1 MTVNLQGLTILIF
14 RSKFLKNSTFFEM
27 VYSLPLRHS
36 FIFKG
41 IQMKQLLSKLAVVFI
56 FGLSTMA
63 LHAEAA
69 KRIGSG
75 KSIGTQRQANQ
86 DRAPATTSP
95 TAGGASTAAA
105 AAPSKAWMGPV
116 AGIAAGLGLA
126 ALASHLGFGEELA
139 SMVMMGLIVAFVVL
153 VLGFVMRK
161 RAFSK
166 PYKNA
171 MNTEMQYSNASA
183 GNTRNESVR
192 EKNTLAYKAYMRSQ
206 EKNTTNSGIG
216 SSIGLASVRGR
227 SIPADFDTVSFANNA
242 KANFLSLQTAN
253 DSGNMEYIRQLTT
266 PELFSQIQE
275 DFAGR
280 DAETQRNNVQSLNAE
295 VIEVAEDTDRY
306 LVSVRFSGVIRDS
319 SGEPD
324 ESFDEIW
331 HLVKPLQ
338 GNSGW
343 LLSGIQQTS
352 ESHQPINRF

>member
-1 MTVNLQGLTILIF
+1 
-14 RSKFLKNSTFFEM
+14 
-27 VYSLPLRHS
+27 
-36 FIFKG
+36 
-41 IQMKQLLSKLAVVFI
+41 
-56 FGLSTMA
+56 MA

-95 TAGGASTAAA
+95 TTGSSPTATPAGAN
-105 AAPSKAWMGPV
+105 AAPSKSWMGTV
-116 AGIAAGLGLA
+116 AGLAAGLGLA

-139 SMVMMGLIVAFVVL
+139 SMLMMGLMLAFAVL
-153 VLGFVMRK
+153 VLGYLMRK
-161 RAFSK
+161 RAVSK
-166 PYKNA
+166 HYKNG
-171 MNTEMQYSNASA
+171 MNTELQYSNVSS
-183 GNTRNESVR
+183 GDTGKESDR

-206 EKNTTNSGIG
+206 GKNSADSSIG
-216 SSIGLASVRGR
+216 SSIGKASVTGR
-227 SIPADFDTVSFANNA
+227 SIPAGFDTVGFENNA

-253 DSGNMEYIRQLTT
+253 DSGDLEYIRQLTT

-280 DAETQRNNVQSLNAE
+280 DAETQRNEVQSLNAD
-295 VIEVAEDTDRY
+295 VIEVVEDTDRY
-306 LVSVRFSGVIRDS
+306 LVSVRFSGLIRDG
-319 SGEPD
+319 SGEPG

-343 LLSGIQQTS
+343 LLSGIQQTYKS
-352 ESHQPINRF
+352 QLPVNLSTQDNWNEH

>member
-1 MTVNLQGLTILIF
+1 
-14 RSKFLKNSTFFEM
+14 
-27 VYSLPLRHS
+27 
-36 FIFKG
+36 
-41 IQMKQLLSKLAVVFI
+41 
-56 FGLSTMA
+56 
-63 LHAEAA
+63 
-69 KRIGSG
+69 
-75 KSIGTQRQANQ
+75 
-86 DRAPATTSP
+86 
-95 TAGGASTAAA
+95 
-105 AAPSKAWMGPV
+105 MGPV

-139 SMVMMGLIVAFVVL
+139 SIVMMGLMLVFVVL
-153 VLGFVMRK
+153 VLGYFMRK
-161 RAFSK
+161 RAVSK

-216 SSIGLASVRGR
+216 SSIGLASVRGK
-227 SIPADFDTVSFANNA
+227 SIPSGFDTVSFENNA

-253 DSGNMEYIRQLTT
+253 DSGNLEYIRQLTT

-280 DAETQRNNVQSLNAE
+280 DADAQRNDVQNLHAE
-295 VIEVAEDTDRY
+295 VIDVVEDTDRY
-306 LVSVRFSGVIRDS
+306 LVSVRFSGTIRDS
-319 SGEPD
+319 SGEPS

-331 HLVKPLQ
+331 HLVKPVQ

-343 LLSGIQQTS
+343 LLSGIQQMSTS
-352 ESHQPINRF
+352 R